1 VSRINEEYQMT
12 YVSPEQLANAQKANV
27 DATYRFAFEALSSF
41 EKLVTL
47 NMKTMK
53 TSLDVNAARWQSAL
67 SGKGAQAFF
76 ETPEGVPPLIE
87 RIAAYNRQVFDILM
101 NTQAAL
107 TEQAGAQYERET
119 RKVQSGFDE
128 AAKSAPVGSEA
139 AVAALNSMIHATNSW
154 YDSLFKTA
162 RQAVETAE
170 SNMNVVAGA
179 AKRAQSAAPQAVAG
193 RK

>member
-1 VSRINEEYQMT
+1 MT
-12 YVSPEQLANAQKANV
+12 YISPEQFANAQKANV
-27 DATYRFAFEALSSF
+27 DAMYRFAFEALNSF

-47 NMKTMK
+47 NMQTIR
-53 TSLDVNAARWQSAL
+53 TSLDVNAARWQGAL
-67 SGKGAQAFF
+67 SGKGVQAFF
-76 ETPEGVPPLIE
+76 EVPEGAQPLVE
-87 RIAAYNRQVFDILM
+87 RMAVYNRQVFDILM
-101 NTQAAL
+101 NTHAAL
-107 TEQAGAQYERET
+107 TEQAGAQYERQT
-119 RKVQSGFDE
+119 RKVQSGIDE

-139 AVAALNSMIHATNSW
+139 AVAALNSVIHATNSW

-179 AKRAQSAAPQAVAG
+179 AKRAQSSASQAVAG

>member
-1 VSRINEEYQMT
+1 MT
-12 YVSPEQLANAQKANV
+12 YISPEQFANAQKANV
-27 DATYRFAFEALSSF
+27 DAMYRLAFEAFNSF

-47 NMKTMK
+47 NMQTIK
-53 TSLDVNAARWQSAL
+53 TSFDVNAARWQSAL

-76 ETPEGVPPLIE
+76 ETPEGMQPFVE
-87 RIAAYNRQVFDILM
+87 RAAAYNRQVFDILM
-101 NTQAAL
+101 NTHTAL
-107 TEQAGAQYERET
+107 AEQAGAQYERQT
-119 RKVQSGFDE
+119 LKMQSGIDE

-139 AVAALNSMIHATNSW
+139 AVAALNSVIHATSSW

-179 AKRAQSAAPQAVAG
+179 AKRAQSGVPQAAAG

>member
-1 VSRINEEYQMT
+1 MT
-12 YVSPEQLANAQKANV
+12 YISPEQIANAQKANV
-27 DATYRFAFEALSSF
+27 DAMVRFATEVFNGF

-47 NMKTMK
+47 NLQTMK
-53 TSLDVNAARWQSAL
+53 TSLDVHAARWQGAL

-76 ETPEGVPPLIE
+76 EAPEGAQPLVE
-87 RIAAYNRQVFDILM
+87 RMVAYNRQVFDILM

-107 TEQAGAQYERET
+107 TEQAGAQYERQT
-119 RKVQSGFDE
+119 LKVQSGIDE
-128 AAKSAPVGSEA
+128 AARSAPVGSEA
-139 AVAALNSMIHATNSW
+139 AVAALNSVIHATNSW

-179 AKRAQSAAPQAVAG
+179 ARRAQSGMPQTAAAG

>member
-1 VSRINEEYQMT
+1 MT
-12 YVSPEQLANAQKANV
+12 YISPEQLVNAQKANV
-27 DATYRFAFEALSSF
+27 DAMYRFAIEAFNGF

-47 NMKTMK
+47 NLQTMK
-53 TSLDVNAARWQSAL
+53 TSLDVHAARWQSAL
-67 SGKGAQAFF
+67 SGKGVQAFC
-76 ETPEGVPPLIE
+76 EAPDGAEPLVE
-87 RIAAYNRQVFDILM
+87 RVTAYNRQVFEILM
-101 NTQAAL
+101 STQAAL
-107 TEQAGAQYERET
+107 TEQAGAQYERQT
-119 RKVQSGFDE
+119 HKVQAGIDV

-139 AVAALNSMIHATNSW
+139 AVAALNSVIHATNSW

-179 AKRAQSAAPQAVAG
+179 AKRAQSGVPQAAAG